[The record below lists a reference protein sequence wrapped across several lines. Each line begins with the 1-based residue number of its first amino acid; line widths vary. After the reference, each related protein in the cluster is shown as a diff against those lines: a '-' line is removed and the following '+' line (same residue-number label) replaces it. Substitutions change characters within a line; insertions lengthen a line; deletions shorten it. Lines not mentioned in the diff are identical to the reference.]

1 MENRR
6 SFLTKATLG
15 LAALE
20 ASSVASGQ
28 VVAGSNEL
36 PGTQPLEMLT
46 PGDRAAQMV
55 AGIDRYLS
63 RALVS
68 SVQQRQSFWKRDYSS
83 RAAYE
88 NSIAENRQRFRKVIG
103 VVDERVPFESPA
115 LDGTLEQSALVAS
128 TAEYKIFEIRWPVL
142 RGVEGEGLLFEPV
155 GNPIARVVALPDA
168 DWSPEALAG
177 LAPGVPPAAQYAR
190 RLAENGCEVLVPV
203 VIDRS
208 DTWSGNPAIGVATNQ
223 SHREFI
229 YRGAF
234 EMGRHVIGYE
244 VQKVLAAVDWFS
256 RIKPARP
263 IGVMGYGE
271 GGLLALCSAAADTRI
286 DAVAVSGY
294 FQSREE
300 VWREPVYRNV
310 WALLHE
316 FGDAEL
322 AGMVAP
328 RDVVIESSR
337 GPEVPDPPQAT
348 GSLRAGRRITAAH
361 GRLTSPPL
369 EQTRNEV
376 DRTRPIFQRLGA
388 AANLSLIA
396 SGNGSGDPGSPPAL
410 TAFLT
415 ALGHKGALRDLGA
428 APHDERQGFDASVR
442 LHRQFLQLVG
452 FTQALLR
459 TAPEVR
465 RQFWSKAD
473 SSSIEKWQ
481 QSKEWYRRY
490 LWEEVIGKLPPASEP
505 MSVRARLSYD
515 QPRWRGYDVVIPVW
529 PDVFA
534 SGVLLLPKDLK
545 SGERRPVVVC
555 QHGLEGTAGGS
566 VQPNPARVSQ
576 QGNAARRP
584 WISELAGR
592 GFVVYAPQNPYIG
605 HEAFRVL
612 MRKGNPLKLSLFS
625 FILGQHERTLD
636 WLTQQ
641 PFVDPWRIGFYG
653 ISYGGKTAVRVPT
666 LLDKY
671 ALSICSADF
680 NEWVWK
686 TVSIDRPFTYP
697 FTIEYDMYEF
707 DFGSTFNYGEL
718 AGLMAPRP
726 FMVERGQ
733 HDTVSIDEWV
743 AYEYAKVRRFYTTLG
758 IPERTEIEFFDGP
771 HTIHGVGTY
780 HFLHRFLNWPEP

>member
-15 LAALE
+15 LAAVG
-20 ASSVASGQ
+20 ASSVPAASAQ
-28 VVAGSNEL
+28 VVDGSSGL
-36 PGTQPLEMLT
+36 PGTQPLET
-46 PGDRAAQMV
+46 SAPGARAAQMV
-55 AGIDRYLS
+55 EGIDRYLS

-103 VVDERVPFESPA
+103 VVDERVAFESPA
-115 LDGTLEQSALVAS
+115 LDATLKQSALVAS
-128 TAEYKIFEIRWPVL
+128 TAGYKIYEVRWPVL
-142 RGVEGEGLLFEPV
+142 RGVEGEGLLLEPV

-177 LAPGVPPAAQYAR
+177 LAPGVPPVAQYAR

-203 VIDRS
+203 VIGRS
-208 DTWSGNPAIGVATNQ
+208 DTWSGNPGIGVATNQ

-234 EMGRHVIGYE
+234 EMGRHIIGYE
-244 VQKVLAAVDWFS
+244 VQKVLAVVDWFS
-256 RIKPARP
+256 HNTPAIP
-263 IGVMGYGE
+263 IGVIGYGE
-271 GGLLALCSAAADTRI
+271 GGLLALYSAAADTRI

-300 VWREPVYRNV
+300 VWREPIYRNV

-322 AGMVAP
+322 AGLVAP
-328 RDVVIESSR
+328 RALVVEATR
-337 GPEVPDPPQAT
+337 GPEVPDAPPAT
-348 GSLRAGRRITAAH
+348 GSVTDGRLVTAAR

-369 EQTRNEV
+369 AQTRNEI
-376 DRTRPIFQRLGA
+376 DRARPIFQGLGA
-388 AANLSLIA
+388 AAKLSLIV
-396 SGNGSGDPGSPPAL
+396 SGDGHGDPGSAPAL
-410 TAFLT
+410 IAFLA
-415 ALGHKGALRDLGA
+415 ALGHKGALRDLGG
-428 APHDERQGFDASVR
+428 APHDGRQGFDAGVR
-442 LHRQFLQLVG
+442 LHRQFQQLVD
-452 FTQALLR
+452 FTQGLLR
-459 TAPEVR
+459 NAPEVR
-465 RQFWSKAD
+465 QQFWSKAD
-473 SSSIEKWQ
+473 ASSIEKWQ

-490 LWEEVIGKLPPASEP
+490 LWEEVIGKLPPPSEP
-505 MSVRARLSYD
+505 MDVRTRLSYD
-515 QPRWRGYDVVIPVW
+515 RPHWSGYDVVIPVW

-545 SGERRPVVVC
+545 PGERRPVVVC
-555 QHGLEGTAGGS
+555 QHGLEGTAESAVGTD
-566 VQPNPARVSQ
+566 PAR
-576 QGNAARRP
+576 RRP
-584 WISELAGR
+584 WVSDLADR
-592 GFVVYAPQNPYIG
+592 GFIVYAPQNPYIG
-605 HEAFRVL
+605 REAFRVL
-612 MRKGNPLKLSLFS
+612 MRKGNPLKFSLFS

-636 WLTQQ
+636 WLSQQ
-641 PFVDPWRIGFYG
+641 PFVDPSRIGFYG

-686 TVSIDRPFTYP
+686 TVSIDRPLTYP

-718 AGLMAPRP
+718 AELMAPRP

-733 HDTVSIDEWV
+733 QDTVSIDEWV
-743 AYEYAKVRRFYTTLG
+743 AYEYAKVRRFYTNLG
-758 IPERTEIEFFDGP
+758 IPERTEIEFFNGP
-771 HTIHGVGTY
+771 HSIHGVGTY